1 MKNTFKKLSL
11 TIVTYGVIILLATVI
26 FIALFHTP
34 LFRGI
39 GVFFYR
45 GCILLII
52 SSVIAAALTVLA
64 SKLFKKLEMNAKD
77 AMVVFFLFSGFTLG
91 WYTLIPV
98 TVERSISV
106 FMLSYM
112 DQNDTQGISSDE
124 FGDVF
129 YDTYI
134 QDFGAFDKR
143 FREQVISGNIEDADD
158 GGYVITDNGRTIVN
172 LFRTC
177 ANLFDTEKWLVYP
190 NDYTSGAQK

>member
-1 MKNTFKKLSL
+1 MKTIKKLAL
-11 TIVTYGVIILLATVI
+11 TIVTYGGIILLATVI

-34 LFRGI
+34 LFRSI

-45 GCILLII
+45 GCILLVI
-52 SSVIAAALTVLA
+52 SSVIAAALTVMA
-64 SKLFKKLEMNAKD
+64 SKLFRKLEMDAKD

-129 YDTYI
+129 YGTYI

-158 GGYVITDNGRTIVN
+158 GGYVITDSGRTVVN

-190 NDYTSGAQK
+190 NDYTAGERK